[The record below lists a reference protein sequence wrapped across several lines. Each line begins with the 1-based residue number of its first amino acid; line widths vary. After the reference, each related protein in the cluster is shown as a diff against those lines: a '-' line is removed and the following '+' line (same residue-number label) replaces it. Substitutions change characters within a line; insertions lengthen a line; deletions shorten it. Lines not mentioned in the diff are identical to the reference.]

1 MVEFTLNVQLRK
13 MMSWEKDRQT
23 NKETPSSP
31 ILPRNSTV
39 AQSSAQDLMA
49 KSNFPPD
56 FKKKYEQWQKIKDE
70 PNPTIRNNLPQQASN
85 SATSPTIEKKIN
97 ARPLKQQNIQEQ
109 DLKPEFRL
117 KVAEWEVRKALAG
130 ASGKKNV
137 DEIRQLMPDDFN
149 KKLSEWEQK
158 KQAPPAG

>member
-1 MVEFTLNVQLRK
+1 
-13 MMSWEKDRQT
+13 MSWEKDRQI

-31 ILPRNSTV
+31 ILPRNPTV

-70 PNPTIRNNLPQQASN
+70 PNPPIRPQQN
-85 SATSPTIEKKIN
+85 SATSPAIEKKIN
-97 ARPLKQQNIQEQ
+97 ARPLKQQTIQEQ

-149 KKLSEWEQK
+149 KKLSEWELK
-158 KQAPPAG
+158 KQAPHAG

>member
-1 MVEFTLNVQLRK
+1 
-13 MMSWEKDRQT
+13 MSWEKDRQT
-23 NKETPSSP
+23 SKETPSSP
-31 ILPRNSTV
+31 ILPRNPPV
-39 AQSSAQDLMA
+39 QSSAQDLMA

-70 PNPTIRNNLPQQASN
+70 PNAIVTGASASN
-85 SATSPTIEKKIN
+85 KVPPSATSPNTEKKIN
-97 ARPLKQQNIQEQ
+97 ARPLKQQTIQEQ

-137 DEIRQLMPDDFN
+137 DEIRQLMPDDYQ

-158 KQAPPAG
+158 KQAPHPPG